1 MLSDI
6 DTDQVLP
13 AEDTSTEPDVI
24 ASSKLE
30 TLEDVLVPPGP
41 YQQVWD
47 KYLLFG
53 IVKLKYLFLCRSKH
67 WKKNDPSTIKP
78 SCQPF
83 FSD

>member
-1 MLSDI
+1 MLSDT

-24 ASSKLE
+24 ASSKQE

-53 IVKLKYLFLCRSKH
+53 NSETEIPVSLSIKTLKEE
-67 WKKNDPSTIKP
+67 
-78 SCQPF
+78 
-83 FSD
+83 